1 MKNTRQ
7 RDICHSFTWPAW
19 AANRDRGKRLFYA
32 GSSAERGP
40 CIMQNSRRHFWMVVG
55 RWKVEIFLA
64 AALRQPPLSLPLA
77 SSNLTPRA
85 CARLSLLVQ
94 ACACAR
100 PSSSS
105 SSNCVRVDIDIDKKK
120 KEKKEAEHVP
130 VHVYVYYVC
139 VCREKRIF
147 GRGEPRFGACGYAA
161 RLVEKSLG
169 RTRIS
174 GREITGRMSGNAA
187 SLFAGKCVKSPSTEP
202 FFRRFFPHEKATI
215 FRPIPLPPPPS
226 RSQRTVPPRLN
237 GVP

>member
-1 MKNTRQ
+1 MRAS
-7 RDICHSFTWPAW
+7 RSSC
-19 AANRDRGKRLFYA
+19 KRA
-32 GSSAERGP
+32 RA
-40 CIMQNSRRHFWMVVG
+40 
-55 RWKVEIFLA
+55 LA
-64 AALRQPPLSLPLA
+64 PLPL
-77 SSNLTPRA
+77 
-85 CARLSLLVQ
+85 
-94 ACACAR
+94 
-100 PSSSS
+100 

-215 FRPIPLPPPPS
+215 FRPIPLPPPQQESTDRATTFKRCSLIMENALLSNPLGE
-226 RSQRTVPPRLN
+226 RSTRR
-237 GVP
+237 